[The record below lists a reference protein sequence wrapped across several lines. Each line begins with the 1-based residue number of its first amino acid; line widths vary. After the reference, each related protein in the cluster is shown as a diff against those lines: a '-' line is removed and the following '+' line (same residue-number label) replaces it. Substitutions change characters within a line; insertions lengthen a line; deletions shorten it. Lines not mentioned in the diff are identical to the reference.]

1 MTSETRLPILLRGS
15 WFGMNK
21 AFRSRISKLGLTTS
35 QYTILRCV
43 KENHGLSQDQLAEK
57 ISTNKNNA
65 CSLVKRMIN
74 SGLLTKRLNPS
85 DRRSYKL
92 FLSKKGEKL
101 FNSSLLEAEA
111 LRKEVISFANCCNE
125 KEITSILHKC
135 SAAIERFR

>member
-15 WFGMNK
+15 WFCMNK

-135 SAAIERFR
+135 SAAIDRFR

>member
-1 MTSETRLPILLRGS
+1 MTAETRLPVLLRGA

-111 LRKEVISFANCCNE
+111 LRKEVISFATCCNE

-135 SAAIERFR
+135 SAAIDRFR

>member
-21 AFRSRISKLGLTTS
+21 AFRSRISKLDLTTS

-135 SAAIERFR
+135 SAAIDRFR

>member
-65 CSLVKRMIN
+65 CSLVKRMIS

-92 FLSKKGEKL
+92 FLSKKGDKL
-101 FNSSLLEAEA
+101 FNCSLLEAEA
-111 LRKEVISFANCCNE
+111 LRREVISFANCCNE
-125 KEITSILHKC
+125 NEITSILHKC

>member
-43 KENHGLSQDQLAEK
+43 KENHGLSQDQLAGK

-74 SGLLTKRLNPS
+74 SGLLKKRLNPS
-85 DRRSYKL
+85 DRRSYQL
-92 FLSKKGEKL
+92 FLSKKGDKL
-101 FNSSLLEAEA
+101 FNCSLLEAEA
-111 LRKEVISFANCCNE
+111 LRREVISFANCCNE
-125 KEITSILHKC
+125 NEITSILHKC
-135 SAAIERFR
+135 SEVIERFR

>member
-111 LRKEVISFANCCNE
+111 LRKEVISFATCCNE

-135 SAAIERFR
+135 SAAIDRFR

>member
-1 MTSETRLPILLRGS
+1 MIPETRLPILLRGS

-43 KENHGLSQDQLAEK
+43 KENLGLSQEQLAEK

-74 SGLLTKRLNPS
+74 LGLLKKRLNQS
-85 DRRSYKL
+85 DRRSFQL
-92 FLSKKGEKL
+92 FLSKKGDKL

-111 LRKEVISFANCCNE
+111 LRKEVISLANCGNE
-125 KEITSILHKC
+125 DEITRILNKC
-135 SAAIERFR
+135 SAAIDRFR